1 MGTGGEGGRG
11 FLQGGVC
18 GRALRNK
25 VVGGFGGGGGAY
37 GNGGGG
43 GGGGGYSGGSSG
55 DNITGSCGG
64 GGGSFAAGRDQQNE
78 CCYLENSRPWLGDH
92 LRIVVDKS
100 LTMCHTAYQ

>member
-11 FLQGGVC
+11 FLQGGVG

-25 VVGGFGGGGGAY
+25 VVGGFGAGGGAY

-43 GGGGGYSGGSSG
+43 DGGGGYSGGGSG

-64 GGGSFAAGRDQQNE
+64 GGGSFNAGRDQKNE
-78 CCYLENSRPWLGDH
+78 CCY
-92 LRIVVDKS
+92 K
-100 LTMCHTAYQ
+100 TAGHGQVTIYALL